1 LLPLIKSY
9 KLIKQ
14 LLQKYE
20 DKSPEIVFHWNDPE
34 TEAEGWTVINSLRGG
49 AAGGGTRMRK
59 GLDMNE
65 VLSLAKT
72 MEVKFTVSGPAIGGA
87 KSGINFDPQDP
98 RKKGV
103 LERWYA
109 AVSPLLKSYYG
120 TGGDLNVDEIHEVIP
135 ITEESGVWHPQE
147 GVFEG
152 HFKPTQ
158 ADKINRIGQLRQGVI
173 KVIENPEYSPDVSRK
188 YTVADMI
195 TGFGVAVAA
204 KHFYELN
211 DSSIKGKRVVVQGF
225 GNVGAAAAFYFAQMG
240 AKVVG
245 IIDRVGGLIKEEGF
259 TFEEITD
266 LYLNKNGNTLVA
278 ENLIPF
284 DEINE
289 KIWSLETE
297 VFAPCAAS
305 RLVTKAQ
312 IDHMIDTGLEVITC
326 GANVPFADKE
336 IFFGP
341 IMEYTDQKVSLIPDF
356 ISNCGMA
363 RVFAYFMERKV
374 LMTDEAIFND
384 TSDVIKQALKEVKD
398 SNPTVT
404 GISET
409 AFEIALRQLI

>member
-1 LLPLIKSY
+1 MKD
-9 KLIKQ
+9 

-20 DKSPEIVFHWNDPE
+20 DKAPEIVFNWKDPE

-87 KSGINFDPQDP
+87 KSGINFDPHDP

-103 LERWYA
+103 LERWYK

-152 HFKPTQ
+152 HFRPTQ
-158 ADKINRIGQLRQGVI
+158 ADKINRIGQLRHGVI
-173 KVIENPEYSPDVSRK
+173 KVIENPKYSPDVRRK

-195 TGFGVAVAA
+195 TGFGVAEAA
-204 KHFYELN
+204 KHFYEVN
-211 DSSIKGKRVVVQGF
+211 GESIVGKRAIVQGF
-225 GNVGAAAAFYFAQMG
+225 GNVGAAAAFYLAQMG

-245 IIDRVGGLIKEEGF
+245 IIDIVGGLIKEEGF
-259 TFEEITD
+259 TFEEITN
-266 LYLNKNGNTLVA
+266 LYLDKTGNTLISDH
-278 ENLIPF
+278 LIPF
-284 DEINE
+284 EVINQ
-289 KIWSLETE
+289 KIWTLEAE
-297 VFAPCAAS
+297 IFAPCAAS
-305 RLVTKAQ
+305 RLITKAQ
-312 IDHMIDTGLEVITC
+312 IDEMISTGLEVISC

-341 IMEYTDQKVSLIPDF
+341 IMEYTDKKVSLIPDF

-363 RVFAYFMERKV
+363 RVFAYFMEQKV
-374 LMTDEAIFND
+374 QMTDEAIFSD
-384 TSDVIKQALKEVKD
+384 TSNRIKQAIQKVHNKNK
-398 SNPTVT
+398 SKTN
-404 GISET
+404 ISET
-409 AFEIALRQLI
+409 AFEIALSQLI